1 MTIDYKTNNYVKIGH
16 YTNLVAEIPKT
27 RTETGPVKL
36 CPFMEPLITKL
47 ALTHPEWTIVGS
59 QPRWHTNE
67 EFFQVQKFTIYA
79 GHEIVGRINRDG
91 WRDSGEDYKY
101 EIFNERVRQSRERSG
116 GMRTK
121 DMKKAL
127 KAIDGFFAPTTDEE
141 RRAKAVSEMGSH
153 LQSAAWKAQ
162 RELNDV
168 FISVIPAMANYIA
181 SNLTELRPAL
191 ASYGVGETVLDKLA
205 TRLEPYNVMAQIN
218 AARSSKTGTTV
229 VLVED
234 RYMLIPDSGIATPVV
249 VTSQQLD
256 PSMAGK
262 IAILKVFDNTDEAL
276 ADVGMRL
283 NSYTFY
289 VLP

>member
-1 MTIDYKTNNYVKIGH
+1 MTIDYKKFNYVKVGH
-16 YTNLVAEIPKT
+16 YTNLMAQIDKL
-27 RTETGPVKL
+27 RIETGPVKL
-36 CPFMEPLITKL
+36 CPFMEPLMSKL
-47 ALTHPEWTIVGS
+47 ALMHPEWTIVGID
-59 QPRWHTNE
+59 PRWHIND

-101 EIFNERVRQSRERSG
+101 EILNERVRHTRERSG

-121 DMKKAL
+121 DMKKVL
-127 KAIDGFFAPTTDEE
+127 KAIDGFFAPTTNEE
-141 RRAKAVSEMGSH
+141 RRSKACTEMQSH
-153 LQSAAWKAQ
+153 ISNTVWKTQ
-162 RELNDV
+162 RELSDV
-168 FISVIPAMANYIA
+168 FSGVTPAMANYIA
-181 SNLTELRPAL
+181 SNLTELRPVL
-191 ASYGVGETVLDKLA
+191 ASYGVGESVLDKLA
-205 TRLEPYNVMAQIN
+205 TKLEPYNTMQQIN
-218 AARSSKTGTTV
+218 AARSSKAGTTV

-234 RYMLIPDSGIATPVV
+234 RYMLIPDSDPHNPVV

-262 IAILKVFDNTDEAL
+262 IGILKVFDNTDEAL
-276 ADVGMRL
+276 AGVGMRL

>member
-1 MTIDYKTNNYVKIGH
+1 MTIDYKTNNYVKIGN

-27 RTETGPVKL
+27 RTESGPAKL
-36 CPFMEPLITKL
+36 CPFMEPLMTKL
-47 ALTHPEWTIVGS
+47 ALTHPEWTIVGGG
-59 QPRWHTNE
+59 PRWHLND

-141 RRAKAVSEMGSH
+141 RRGKAVTEMASH

-181 SNLTELRPAL
+181 SNMDELRPAL

-205 TRLEPYNVMAQIN
+205 TRLEPYNIMVQIN
-218 AARSSKTGTTV
+218 AARSSKSGTTV

-234 RYMLIPDSGIATPVV
+234 RYMLIPDSDPANPVF

-262 IAILKVFDNTDEAL
+262 IAILKVFDNNDEAL

>member
-16 YTNLVAEIPKT
+16 YTNLVAEISKT

-47 ALTHPEWTIVGS
+47 ALTHPEWTIVGGG
-59 QPRWHTNE
+59 PRWHSND

-127 KAIDGFFAPTTDEE
+127 KAIDGFFAPTTTEE
-141 RRAKAVSEMGSH
+141 RRSKAVTEMASH
-153 LQSAAWKAQ
+153 LQSAGWKAQ

-191 ASYGVGETVLDKLA
+191 ASYGVGENILDKLS
-205 TRLEPYNVMAQIN
+205 TRLEPYTIMVQIN
-218 AARSSKTGTTV
+218 TARSSKTGTTV

-234 RYMLIPDSGIATPVV
+234 RFMLIPDSDPANPVF

>member
-1 MTIDYKTNNYVKIGH
+1 MINYNTHNYVKIGN
-16 YTNLVAEIPKT
+16 YTNLVAEISKT

-47 ALTHPEWTIVGS
+47 ALTHPEWTIVGGG
-59 QPRWHTNE
+59 PRWHIND

-141 RRAKAVSEMGSH
+141 RRGKAVTEMASH

-181 SNLTELRPAL
+181 SNMDELRPAL
-191 ASYGVGETVLDKLA
+191 ASYGVGENILDKLS

-218 AARSSKTGTTV
+218 AARSSKSGTTV

-234 RYMLIPDSGIATPVV
+234 RYMLIPDSDPANPVF

-262 IAILKVFDNTDEAL
+262 IAILKVYDNTDEAL

>member
-1 MTIDYKTNNYVKIGH
+1 
-16 YTNLVAEIPKT
+16 
-27 RTETGPVKL
+27 
-36 CPFMEPLITKL
+36 MEPLITKL
-47 ALTHPEWTIVGS
+47 ALTHPEWTIVGGS
-59 QPRWHTNE
+59 PRWHINE

-79 GHEIVGRINRDG
+79 GHEIVGRVLRDG

-127 KAIDGFFAPTTDEE
+127 KAIDGFFAPTTAEE
-141 RRAKAVSEMGSH
+141 RRSKAVTEMGSH

-168 FISVIPAMANYIA
+168 FSGVIPAMANYIA
-181 SNLTELRPAL
+181 SNLTELRPVL
-191 ASYGVGETVLDKLA
+191 TSYGVGEPILDRLA
-205 TRLEPYNVMAQIN
+205 TRLEPYNIMVQIN

-234 RYMLIPDSGIATPVV
+234 RYMLIPDSDPANPMV

>member
-1 MTIDYKTNNYVKIGH
+1 MTIDYKKFNYVKIGN
-16 YTNLVAEIPKT
+16 YTNLMAQIDKL
-27 RTETGPVKL
+27 RIETGPVKL
-36 CPFMEPLITKL
+36 CPFMEPLMSKL
-47 ALTHPEWTIVGS
+47 ALMHPEWTIVGID
-59 QPRWHTNE
+59 PRWHIND

-101 EIFNERVRQSRERSG
+101 EILNERVRQSRERSG

-127 KAIDGFFAPTTDEE
+127 KAIDGFFAPTTTEE
-141 RRAKAVSEMGSH
+141 RRSKALTEMGSH

-162 RELNDV
+162 RELNEV
-168 FISVIPAMANYIA
+168 FISVIPAMANYIV
-181 SNLTELRPAL
+181 SNMDELRPAL
-191 ASYGVGETVLDKLA
+191 EERGVGENILDRLS
-205 TRLEPYNVMAQIN
+205 TRLEPYNVMVQIN
-218 AARSSKTGTTV
+218 AARSSKSGTTV

-234 RYMLIPDSGIATPVV
+234 RYMLIPDSDPANPVF

-262 IAILKVFDNTDEAL
+262 IGILKVFDNTEEAL
-276 ADVGMRL
+276 AGVGMRL

>member
-1 MTIDYKTNNYVKIGH
+1 MTIDYKRFNYVKVGH
-16 YTNLVAEIPKT
+16 YTNLMAQISKE
-27 RTETGPVKL
+27 RSENGPVKL
-36 CPFMEPLITKL
+36 CPFMEPLMSKL
-47 ALTHPEWTIVGS
+47 ALMHPEWTIVGVD
-59 QPRWHTNE
+59 PRWHINDA
-67 EFFQVQKFTIYA
+67 FYQAQKFIIYA

-91 WRDSGEDYKY
+91 WRDNAEDYKY
-101 EIFNERVRQSRERSG
+101 EIFNERVRLARERSG

-141 RRAKAVSEMGSH
+141 RKGKAITEMHSH
-153 LQSAAWKAQ
+153 IQSAVWKTH

-168 FISVIPAMANYIA
+168 FSGVIPAMANYIA
-181 SNLTELRPAL
+181 SNLEELRPVL
-191 ASYGVGETVLDKLA
+191 VSHGMGEPKLDRLVAK
-205 TRLEPYNVMAQIN
+205 LEPYNAMAQIN
-218 AARSSKTGTTV
+218 TARNDKTGTTV

-234 RYMLIPDSGIATPVV
+234 RYMLIPDNVLTHTV

-256 PSMAGK
+256 PVMAGK
-262 IAILKVFDNTDEAL
+262 IGILKVFDNTEEAL
-276 ADVGMRL
+276 TGVGMRL

>member
-1 MTIDYKTNNYVKIGH
+1 MS
-16 YTNLVAEIPKT
+16 
-27 RTETGPVKL
+27 
-36 CPFMEPLITKL
+36 KL
-47 ALTHPEWTIVGS
+47 ALMHPEWTIVGVD
-59 QPRWHTNE
+59 PRWHIND

-101 EIFNERVRQSRERSG
+101 EILNERVRQSRERSG

-127 KAIDGFFAPTTDEE
+127 KAIDGFFAPTTTEE
-141 RRAKAVSEMGSH
+141 RRAKAVTEMGSH

-168 FISVIPAMANYIA
+168 FTSVIPAMANYIA

-191 ASYGVGETVLDKLA
+191 ASYGVGENILDRLS
-205 TRLEPYNVMAQIN
+205 TRLEPYNIMVQIN
-218 AARSSKTGTTV
+218 AARSSKSGTTV

-234 RYMLIPDSGIATPVV
+234 RYMLIPDSDPANPVF